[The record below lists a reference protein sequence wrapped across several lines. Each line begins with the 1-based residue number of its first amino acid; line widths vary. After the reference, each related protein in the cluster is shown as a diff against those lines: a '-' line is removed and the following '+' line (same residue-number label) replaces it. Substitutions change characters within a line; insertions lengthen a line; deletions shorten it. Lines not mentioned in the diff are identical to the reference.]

1 MSNTS
6 ETFSPSSSSDFPW
19 ECACGER
26 FRLAI
31 KAIRCRKC
39 RVYVPDASPV
49 ALNLETGEELT
60 VLDFRL
66 DGSRR

>member
-1 MSNTS
+1 MPNTS
-6 ETFSPSSSSDFPW
+6 QTSSSSSDFPW

-49 ALNLETGEELT
+49 ALNLQTGEDLPG
-60 VLDFRL
+60 LDFPL
-66 DGSRR
+66 DGTRP

>member
-6 ETFSPSSSSDFPW
+6 EYSSPSSSSDFPW

-39 RVYVPDASPV
+39 RVYVPDASPI
-49 ALNLETGEELT
+49 ALNLETGEKLT